1 MSPRLKS
8 LDEVLAKYR
17 SIFDSLNSQSDLT
30 CDVVTTAYLEH
41 LLGSML
47 QTHFVGNGTS
57 ANLYGGPH
65 CLDQKTDLI
74 RETGDSQ
81 SPALSFW
88 GSGSAQVSAANRSGA
103 TAPKRRPSLLLVY
116 GRAIGPFTVTFP
128 WYTSHGVSYA
138 KLW

>member
-1 MSPRLKS
+1 MGFQTIFSERPLKLSASFVDVNKSDIPQRCFTPDSASFSSRFLVSPEKTLPR
-8 LDEVLAKYR
+8 EV
-17 SIFDSLNSQSDLT
+17 
-30 CDVVTTAYLEH
+30 DV
-41 LLGSML
+41 
-47 QTHFVGNGTS
+47 
-57 ANLYGGPH
+57 YGGPH

-74 RETGDSQ
+74 REPGDSQ

>member
-1 MSPRLKS
+1 MSSAGLILYEKNLAHCRAKKKNSRKDKREKEKTANGKTERLET
-8 LDEVLAKYR
+8 D
-17 SIFDSLNSQSDLT
+17 
-30 CDVVTTAYLEH
+30 
-41 LLGSML
+41 
-47 QTHFVGNGTS
+47 TS
-57 ANLYGGPH
+57 YGGPH

-74 RETGDSQ
+74 REPGDSQ